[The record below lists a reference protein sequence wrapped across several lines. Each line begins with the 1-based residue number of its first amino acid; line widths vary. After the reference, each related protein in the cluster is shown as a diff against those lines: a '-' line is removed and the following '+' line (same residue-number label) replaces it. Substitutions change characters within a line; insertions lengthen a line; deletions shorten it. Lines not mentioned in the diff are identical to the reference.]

1 MRFVF
6 LVIHEWMSLLIESSF
21 VAVVVVVVVV
31 VVASSHGQRIAMNG
45 LVCARKAGSHILEG
59 KLELTTTNTN
69 IK

>member
-21 VAVVVVVVVV
+21 VAVVVVVVV